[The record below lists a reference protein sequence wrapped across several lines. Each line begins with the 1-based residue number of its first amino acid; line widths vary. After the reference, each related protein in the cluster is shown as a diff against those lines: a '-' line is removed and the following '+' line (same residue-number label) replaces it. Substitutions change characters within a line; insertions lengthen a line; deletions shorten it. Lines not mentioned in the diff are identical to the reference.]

1 MSTPTA
7 APGRRP
13 PLVLRNRAFG
23 TVWLGQVLTQAGT
36 RMFQVGTSWWLIGH
50 VASGDGGFAAGML
63 MALSTLPAVALAP
76 LVARAIARRSH
87 RSLLRGAAAG
97 AGTAAAALAGW
108 AALSDLPVVAVYAA
122 ALALATCQA
131 FFDPCLTTSVP
142 ELVDDEDIEAAT
154 GFELSTQSLAS
165 LGGALLG
172 ALVVDGAGVAGLA
185 AGCALAYGT
194 AAVLITTVRFRT
206 PASAEE
212 PSAEEPSADADADA
226 GADLDTETAAADPA
240 PRRTLRR
247 ILGRL
252 PYVRA
257 ILLCFTAANLFTT
270 AVFVVMP
277 LYTATVL
284 HGDGATVSLLE
295 ASLGLGTLIGSFTGA
310 RVPGRPTVVGSACLG
325 AMAVALAVPGLI
337 AARPV
342 IAGALLVT
350 GWCVGVIGVRFV
362 ALFQRLVPA
371 ADKPAFFAVMQAV
384 LGATFPV
391 ASLLFGLLGDHL
403 SVRTLCLI
411 QAAGL
416 VPAALA
422 LLLLPGRHRTPDA
435 ADARA
440 ADAPE
445 GHTTDAPEG
454 HAVDAARP
462 ADDRP
467 TDTPDA
473 RPADAPVTAPADKP
487 AAHPAPASAPSA
499 GGTR

>member
-1 MSTPTA
+1 MTTPTA
-7 APGRRP
+7 AAGRRL

-23 TVWLGQVLTQAGT
+23 TVWLGQVLTQAGV
-36 RMFQVGTSWWLIGH
+36 RMFQVGTSWWLIAYA
-50 VASGDGGFAAGML
+50 ASGDGGFAAGL
-63 MALSTLPAVALAP
+63 FMAVGTLPAVALAP
-76 LVARAIARRSH
+76 LVARAIARTAH
-87 RSLLRGAAAG
+87 RSLLRTAAG
-97 AGTAAAALAGW
+97 GAGATAAALAVW
-108 AALSDLPVVAVYAA
+108 AGVSDLPVGAAYAA

-172 ALVVDGAGVAGLA
+172 ALVVDEAGMAGLA
-185 AGCALAYGT
+185 VGCAVAYT
-194 AAVLITTVRFRT
+194 AAALLIATVRFRT
-206 PASAEE
+206 AA
-212 PSAEEPSADADADA
+212 SADAGPGADADPDA
-226 GADLDTETAAADPA
+226 DPGADVGEAP
-240 PRRTLRR
+240 PRRTLRQ
-247 ILGRL
+247 ILGAM

-270 AVFVVMP
+270 AVFVVIP
-277 LYTATVL
+277 LYTASVL
-284 HGDGATVSLLE
+284 HGDGATVALLE
-295 ASLGLGTLIGSFTGA
+295 ASLGVGTLIGSFTGA
-310 RVPGRPTVVGSACLG
+310 RVPGRPTAAGAVLLG
-325 AMAVALAVPGLI
+325 VMAVALAVPGLI
-337 AARPV
+337 AARPA
-342 IAGALLVT
+342 IAGALLVA

-403 SVRTLCLI
+403 CAQTLCLI

-422 LLLLPGRHRTPDA
+422 LALLPGHSRTGGSA
-435 ADARA
+435 ADDG
-440 ADAPE
+440 ADGAT
-445 GHTTDAPEG
+445 G
-454 HAVDAARP
+454 
-462 ADDRP
+462 
-467 TDTPDA
+467 
-473 RPADAPVTAPADKP
+473 APAE
-487 AAHPAPASAPSA
+487 AAVT